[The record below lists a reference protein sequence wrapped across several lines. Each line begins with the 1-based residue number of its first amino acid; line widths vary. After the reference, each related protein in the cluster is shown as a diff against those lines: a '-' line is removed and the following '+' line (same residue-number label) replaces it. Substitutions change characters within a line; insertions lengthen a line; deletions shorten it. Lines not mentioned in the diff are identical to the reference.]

1 MLDLCTN
8 TVSKGESGCIKCI
21 DDPLFDMAK
30 RREIAV
36 LPYDHTDSIDSFEF
50 FKHLRENNICMKIF
64 FPDELMRE
72 KIVGKSGFEREY
84 KTILTLKNLRNFI
97 ENHTPYESYN
107 DSHGFKLIFIHGV
120 KINEVIL
127 YEVNIV
133 LVRLCMNSRNS
144 LFFSEFNPTMFK
156 KNIKDALKLLHAK
169 GYCHKDLH
177 IGNVVLCFDKVP
189 KYKLIDFE
197 HMSKCEQDE
206 QEEMKSVDYITG
218 SVMRRSKLGGKRTQ
232 KMASKPKSK
241 KHKKNT
247 RRH

>member
-21 DDPLFDMAK
+21 DDRLFDMAK

-36 LPYDHTDSIDSFEF
+36 LPYDHTESIDSFEF
-50 FKHLRENNICMKIF
+50 FKHLRENNTCMKIF

-72 KIVGKSGFEREY
+72 KIVGQSGFEREY
-84 KTILTLKNLRNFI
+84 KTILILKKLRNFI

-107 DSHGFKLIFIHGV
+107 DSYGFKLIFIHGV
-120 KINEVIL
+120 KINEVVIH
-127 YEVNIV
+127 EVNIV
-133 LVRLCMNSRNS
+133 LVRLCINSRNG
-144 LFFSEFNPTMFK
+144 LFFSKFNPTMFK
-156 KNIKDALKLLHAK
+156 KNIKDALVLLHSN

-197 HMSKCEQDE
+197 HMSKCEEEE
-206 QEEMKSVDYITG
+206 QEEMNSVDYMTG

-232 KMASKPKSK
+232 KMASKSKSK
-241 KHKKNT
+241 KHKKS